1 MTDQKWLDIGPVT
14 GFRANDQQCLNV
26 GRLSLVLLRVDGH
39 WYAIENRC
47 PHAGLPLGD
56 GERRGMTLT
65 CPYHGYTYHIGTG
78 RNIDFPDVEPPVRTF
93 PVQVVEG
100 RLQVRVPSDIHPKD
114 QP

>member
-1 MTDQKWLDIGPVT
+1 MSDQKWLDIGSVT
-14 GFRANDQQCLNV
+14 GFTADGHQCFNI
-26 GRLSLVLLRVDGH
+26 GHLSLVVLRVGDR

-47 PHAGLPLGD
+47 PHAGLPLGE

-78 RNIDFPDVEPPVRTF
+78 RNIDFPDVDPPVRTF
-93 PVQVVEG
+93 PVRVELG
-100 RLQVRVPSDIHPKD
+100 RLQVRVPSDIHPQD